1 MSTTVHVYVVPDGI
15 IVVGALF
22 VGAVVNAVP
31 LQIVAVWFGTTGLG
45 LMVIV
50 NVDVDPTHAT
60 ALLVYVGVTVTV
72 ATTGILVTFVPV
84 NDVMFPVPDAPS
96 PIDVVLLAHVYT
108 VDATLPVMVTPL
120 TVDPAHTT

>member
-1 MSTTVHVYVVPDGI
+1 
-15 IVVGALF
+15 
-22 VGAVVNAVP
+22 
-31 LQIVAVWFGTTGLG
+31 
-45 LMVIV
+45 MVIV

-60 ALLVYVGVTVTV
+60 ELFVYVGVTVTV

-84 NDVMFPVPDAPS
+84 NDVMLPVPDETR

-120 TVDPAHTT
+120 TVDPAHTA

>member
-1 MSTTVHVYVVPDGI
+1 
-15 IVVGALF
+15 
-22 VGAVVNAVP
+22 
-31 LQIVAVWFGTTGLG
+31 
-45 LMVIV
+45 MVIV

-60 ALLVYVGVTVTV
+60 ELFVYVGVTVTV

-120 TVDPAHTT
+120 TVDPAHTA